1 MKNPLGYLGFLGL
14 LGIVSFAS
22 YNWTYLWFF
31 AFFIFFRFFWVIP
44 DELFR
49 ENIKKSATPAFFT
62 GMVIYFITAALTVF
76 HISIAVYVAG
86 LVIGFASSFLVFA
99 ILLAPY
105 SYRESRG

>member
-14 LGIVSFAS
+14 LGILSFIS
-22 YNWTYLWFF
+22 HNWNFLWFF
-31 AFFIFFRFFWVIP
+31 CFFIFFRFSRIIP

-62 GMVIYFITAALTVF
+62 GMVIDIITAATRAF
-76 HISIAVYVAG
+76 PISMNIYVLG
-86 LVIGFASSFLVFA
+86 LVIGFASSILVFTVLFA
-99 ILLAPY
+99 IY